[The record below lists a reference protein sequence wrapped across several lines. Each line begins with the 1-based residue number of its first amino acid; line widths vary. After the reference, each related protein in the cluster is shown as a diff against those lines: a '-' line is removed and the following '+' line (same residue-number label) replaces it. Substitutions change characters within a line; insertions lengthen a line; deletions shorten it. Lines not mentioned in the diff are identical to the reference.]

1 MGIIKK
7 GEAYWPDQE
16 LRKSSLVKES
26 IYKEAE
32 KNPQDFWGRLAREG
46 LHWDRP
52 FTKVYEEKN
61 PFFKWFLGGKLN
73 ISYNCLDRH
82 LDQHGDKTALIWIP
96 EPVEEEAVK
105 MTYRKLHEAVNTFA
119 NVLLSEGVKKGDVV
133 SIYLP
138 LIPEVVIAML
148 ACARIGAIHSVV
160 FSAFSSEALKTR
172 ILDGKAKILITAD
185 GYYRRGRA
193 ENFKE
198 KADEAVKG
206 TEIKRVIVVRRVKSE
221 IHMNKMDRFW
231 SDLMKGAARYCKPH
245 SMNSEDP
252 LFILYTSGTTGKPKG
267 IVHETGGYAVHA
279 LYTTQWNFSLKEE
292 DIIWTTADVG
302 WVTGHSYMCYGPLLF
317 GATTLFYEGSFDYP
331 DPGRAWKIIQDHEVN
346 VFYTA
351 PTALRMFRLW
361 GDEWHEKY
369 DLSSLTCLGTVGE
382 PIDKKTWEWY
392 FEKIGKSKIPIIDTW
407 WQTETG
413 GTMINTL
420 AGIGPFIPGVAGK
433 PFPGTRFALCDD
445 SGKLLRKGE
454 GYLVQLSPFS
464 PGMLRTVWRNK
475 KKYKEKYFML
485 EESEKKVRFYVSGDA
500 ASFDGK
506 YFRILGRT
514 DDVIKV
520 AGHRLSTAEMEDV
533 IHKDKRVIDVAVV
546 GKEDPLKG
554 NVPVVFVKAK
564 GGEEVRK
571 EAVHLVEKGI
581 GHFAKPHIVYLVSD
595 LPKTRSG
602 KIMRRVL
609 RSLLKNENPGDVSTL
624 LNPECVDDIK
634 KTINMV
640 KG

>member
-1 MGIIKK
+1 MGIVKK
-7 GEAYWPDQE
+7 GDVYWPDA
-16 LRKSSLVKES
+16 SLKKESIVKES

-32 KNPQDFWGRLAREG
+32 KDPAAFWGRLAREG
-46 LHWDRP
+46 LHWDKP
-52 FTKVYEEKN
+52 FKKVYEEKN
-61 PFFKWFLGGKLN
+61 PFFKWFLGGRLN

-105 MTYRKLHEAVNTFA
+105 MTYRKLHEAVNKFA
-119 NVLLSEGVKKGDVV
+119 NVLSQEGVKKGDVV

-160 FSAFSSEALKTR
+160 FSAFSSDALKIR
-172 ILDGKAKILITAD
+172 ILDGRAKLLVTAD
-185 GYYRRGRA
+185 GYYRRGKMENLKERA
-193 ENFKE
+193 DD
-198 KADEAVKG
+198 AIAG
-206 TEIKRVIVVRRVKSE
+206 TDIRRVIVVRRAKNQIKV
-221 IHMNKMDRFW
+221 NKNDKFW
-231 SDLMKGAARYCKPH
+231 DVLMKDAKAYCKPH

-279 LYTTQWNFSLKEE
+279 LYTAAWNFNLEPE
-292 DIIWTTADVG
+292 HLIWTTADVG
-302 WVTGHSYMCYGPLLF
+302 WVTGHSYMCYGPLLL

-361 GDEWHEKY
+361 GDEWIEKY
-369 DLSSLTCLGTVGE
+369 DLSSLKCLGTVGE

-392 FEKIGKSKIPIIDTW
+392 FEKIGKKQLPMIDTW

-413 GTMINTL
+413 GTMINAL
-420 AGIGPFIPGVAGK
+420 AGIGPFIPGVAGQ
-433 PFPGTRFALCDD
+433 PFPGTRFAICDD
-445 SGKLLRKGE
+445 SGKILKKGE

-475 KKYKEKYFML
+475 RKYKEKYFML
-485 EESEKKVRFYVSGDA
+485 EEHEKKVKFYVSGDA

-581 GHFAKPHIVYLVSD
+581 GHFAKPHVVYLVSD

-609 RSLLKNENPGDVSTL
+609 RALLRNENPGDVSTL
-624 LNPECVDDIK
+624 LNPECVEDIK
-634 KTINMV
+634 KTINIR